1 MEQDYAAKQEASNF
15 TLNETIDRNEI
26 LYIYSGLT
34 LLTVIIAVVKSI
46 SFMIFFTVAS
56 RNLHD
61 YIFSQ
66 IIRAR
71 MRFYNS
77 NPSGRI
83 LNRFSKDMG
92 NIDEYIPSVLIDVIE
107 VHKLYILLLVRRVT
121 NLAIY
126 RLGYYLVV
134 PWCLHLLWNSSS
146 LYQLLV

>member
-1 MEQDYAAKQEASNF
+1 MNLEQDYAAKQEASNF
-15 TLNETIDRNEI
+15 TLNETIDRNQI

-34 LLTVIIAVVKSI
+34 LLTVVIAVVKSI

-56 RNLHD
+56 RNLHN

-66 IIRAR
+66 IIKAR

-83 LNRFSKDMG
+83 LNRFSKDIG

-107 VHKLYILLLVRRVT
+107 VHT
-121 NLAIY
+121 F
-126 RLGYYLVV
+126 
-134 PWCLHLLWNSSS
+134 HF
-146 LYQLLV
+146 